1 MDLDDGKMGDIIR
14 RVKNEDDSEGKGLI
28 KRDIELGS
36 LMCYENWI
44 MSSKI
49 TTRRRRRWE
58 AWRLEFTDG
67 RYQ

>member
-36 LMCYENWI
+36 LMCYE
-44 MSSKI
+44 K
-49 TTRRRRRWE
+49 
-58 AWRLEFTDG
+58 
-67 RYQ
+67 